1 MTSLKDIIELAK
13 KDSGKFFV
21 MDESGEVQLVIM
33 GTADFEKMMNRPQ
46 VPVKPVVD
54 IEEVNQKITK
64 AQLTEETTPVDLGP
78 AVHVQRPRVDMRA
91 EVIDPSFDFDSPQ
104 GLGVEEF

>member
-21 MDESGEVQLVIM
+21 MDEAGEVKLVIM
-33 GTADFEKMMNRPQ
+33 GIADFEKMMDRPQ
-46 VPVKPVVD
+46 SPSKPSID

-64 AQLTEETTPVDLGP
+64 AQLSEESTPVDLGP
-78 AVHVQRPRVDMRA
+78 AVHIRRPRVDMRA
-91 EVIDPSFDFDSPQ
+91 EVIDPSFDFDLPQ
-104 GLGVEEF
+104 GSGIEEI